1 MTPTA
6 PRAEVDQTLTGI
18 ANLLGKVADVTS
30 AADPDPV
37 LAGLC
42 LGAFLLEAQALSL
55 LSGPPGN
62 LPEPDAT
69 DPVTLLEAAAELSL
83 ILPMGSVT
91 QTDDLLFGLAALLR
105 DARS

>member
-6 PRAEVDQTLTGI
+6 PRAEVEQTLTGI
-18 ANLLGKVADVTS
+18 ANLLGRVADVTS

-37 LAGLC
+37 LAGVC

-55 LSGPPGN
+55 LTGPPGN
-62 LPEPDAT
+62 VPEPDAT
-69 DPVTLLEAAAELSL
+69 DPVTLLEAAAELSQM
-83 ILPMGSVT
+83 LPMGSGT

-105 DARS
+105 DARA